1 MKRALHYLRS
11 VELKFK
17 RDKKFSRKFTRITTI
32 IVLLAAISLMF
43 PGSKAMQFADLKE
56 GSISTRR
63 ILAPYDFEILKTE
76 DEYRHDQEEAARKV
90 SRVFNRMNNQ
100 EAIAGERIDRVFEDL
115 RRCREQVR
123 RRPETIR
130 AVADTMFSAYALT
143 LADSVKEAVLRISSR
158 VPGSLL
164 NSFQE
169 KLKGIVRDQLT
180 VGVYDV
186 EKPEPGE
193 NNKIAVNVDG
203 VENIYEY
210 DDFFSLSDAREQAF
224 ARLREGA
231 NVPEKLL
238 VIGYGILDMVL
249 HPNIRPDDE
258 ITEMRRRQAKARVPS
273 SSGLIFAK
281 ELIVDENERITHD
294 IRKKLD
300 SLASKMAEKGSD
312 AGGIHR
318 LLPFLG
324 RLGFVLFI
332 LYIFS
337 AFISLHDPEIL
348 NDNKSVI
355 LLGLVLLLI
364 STITFVLRE
373 IGGSEYFIPVAM
385 GAMLLSILYDTILGY
400 IGAAVLAVLCGGLW
414 GGEFSVTIAALFTG
428 VAGVVTTRQIRSRG
442 QLVRMVIA
450 LVGAYLFIITVTGCM
465 QMTPLRQMAGDWV
478 FGALSGLLI
487 PVVTFGL
494 IPLIESAFGF
504 TTDFSLL
511 ELSNLNHPLLKQ
523 LSTTAPGTYH
533 HSIIVGSL
541 AEAGAQ
547 ATGANSLVARVG
559 SYYHDIGKLEKEEYF
574 IENQLPG
581 EQPHARLNP
590 SMSALVL
597 MNHVKKGIE
606 FAKKYKLPR
615 AIIDTIAQHHGTTLI
630 SFFYNKALNTENAGD
645 VEAEDYRY
653 AGPRPQSKETAI
665 VMLADAVEAASRAL
679 KKPTHARLK
688 GLVGDIVDGRF
699 QERQLDQSPLTLR
712 DLEKIKESF
721 LTILAGIF
729 HARIEYPEKEEK

>member
-1 MKRALHYLRS
+1 MNIVLHFLRS
-11 VELKFK
+11 TEAKFK
-17 RDKKFSRKFTRITTI
+17 RDKEFSRRFTLISTIT
-32 IVLLAAISLMF
+32 VLLVSISLMF
-43 PGSKAMQFADLKE
+43 PGGRAMQFADLKE

-76 DEYRHDQEEAARKV
+76 EEYRHDQEEAARKV
-90 SRVFNRMNNQ
+90 SRVFNRMDHQ
-100 EAIAGERIDRVFEDL
+100 AETATARIDTLFEEI

-123 RRPETIR
+123 RSPETRR
-130 AVADTMFSAYALT
+130 AIADTLFSAYSLT
-143 LADSVKEAVLRISSR
+143 LDTSVKDALLRTGSR
-158 VPGSLL
+158 IPGSLL
-164 NSFQE
+164 TRLRE
-169 KLKGIVRDQLT
+169 KLKNVVRDHLT

-186 EKPEPGE
+186 EKPGPGQ
-193 NNKIAVNVDG
+193 NSKMAVNVDG

-210 DDFFSLSDAREQAF
+210 DDFFHISDARKQAF
-224 ARLREGA
+224 NLLKSDADL
-231 NVPEKLL
+231 PEELL
-238 VIGYGILDMVL
+238 VLGYSVIDMVL
-249 HPNIRPDDE
+249 RPNIRPDDE
-258 ITEMRRRQAKARVPS
+258 ITEQRRQQIKARVPS
-273 SSGLIFAK
+273 SSGLIFEK
-281 ELIVDENERITHD
+281 ELIVDENERITLD

-300 SLASKMAEKGSD
+300 SLASKMSEKGSD

-318 LLPFLG
+318 ILPIAG

-337 AFISLHDPEIL
+337 VFINLDDPEIL
-348 NDNKSVI
+348 KDNKSLILIGLVI
-355 LLGLVLLLI
+355 LLI
-364 STITFVLRE
+364 SILTFVLRE

-385 GAMLLSILYDTILGY
+385 GAMLLSILYDTKLGY
-400 IGAAVLAVLCGGLW
+400 IAAAVLAVLCGGLW
-414 GGEFSVTIAALFTG
+414 GGEFGVTVAAFLTG

-450 LVGAYLFIITVTGCM
+450 LVGAYLFIITVTGFM
-465 QMTPLRQMAGDWV
+465 QMTPFSQIAGDWV

-487 PVVTFGL
+487 PVVTYGL
-494 IPLIESAFGF
+494 IPLVESAFGF

-547 ATGANSLVARVG
+547 ATSANSLVARVG

-597 MNHVKKGIE
+597 MNHVKKGVE
-606 FAKKYKLPR
+606 FAKKYKLPK

-645 VEAEDYRY
+645 VHEEDYRY
-653 AGPRPQSKETAI
+653 AGPRPQTKETAI

-688 GLVGDIVDGRF
+688 GLVDDIIDGRF